1 MSTDDAWVG
10 VGFSRD
16 REMGQDDIYYC
27 QKRAGVIGMISAY
40 SVGMSRPIELDAT
53 NNQNGISQL
62 RTYVN
67 QNQFV
72 CSFRRPVSVTKD
84 NLGKVGFVELYRSF
98 LRKTFSKIL
107 TVTSEYDLNDGQW
120 HILLSTGQVQS
131 DSTSY
136 HGPSASGSAIASR

>member
-1 MSTDDAWVG
+1 MRSLKSFVKSSFQQLDNNELSVTLHFMSTDDAWVG

-27 QKRAGVIGMISAY
+27 QKRAGVVGMISAY

-62 RTYVN
+62 RTYIN

-72 CSFRRPVSVTKD
+72 CSFRRPISVTKD
-84 NLGKVGFVELYRSF
+84 NLGKITFVSF
-98 LRKTFSKIL
+98 RQNFLQNTI
-107 TVTSEYDLNDGQW
+107 
-120 HILLSTGQVQS
+120 
-131 DSTSY
+131 
-136 HGPSASGSAIASR
+136 

>member
-84 NLGKVGFVELYRSF
+84 TLGKVGFVELYRLFFRNS
-98 LRKTFSKIL
+98 FSKIL
-107 TVTSEYDLNDGQW
+107 TVTFRIRFKRWTMAYFTFNWPSSKREYF
-120 HILLSTGQVQS
+120 LSWSVS
-131 DSTSY
+131 
-136 HGPSASGSAIASR
+136 IW

>member
-27 QKRAGVIGMISAY
+27 QKRAGVVGMISAY

-62 RTYVN
+62 RTYIN

-72 CSFRRPVSVTKD
+72 CSFRRPISVTKD
-84 NLGKVGFVELYRSF
+84 NLGEITCK
-98 LRKTFSKIL
+98 FSSKFSL
-107 TVTSEYDLNDGQW
+107 EYDLNDGQW

-131 DSTSY
+131 ESTSY
-136 HGPSASGSAIASR
+136 HGPSATGSAIASR